1 MLTAGRKRAAVET
14 VQAALPLRVAG
25 PGWLWC
31 WRKWSKEERHSAV
44 RRIGTAFA
52 VVQLG
57 TIFAASRA
65 LRADRKRQRKV
76 VLDLR

>member
-1 MLTAGRKRAAVET
+1 MPSQLRCLPMAGR
-14 VQAALPLRVAG
+14 
-25 PGWLWC
+25 GWLWC
-31 WRKWSKEERHSAV
+31 WRKWSKEERHCAV
-44 RRIGTAFA
+44 RRVGTAFA

>member
-1 MLTAGRKRAAVET
+1 
-14 VQAALPLRVAG
+14 
-25 PGWLWC
+25 
-31 WRKWSKEERHSAV
+31 V
-44 RRIGTAFA
+44 RRVGTAFA